1 MSYLQIMTH
10 KHLEDRDKALLLHFI
25 YSKVEL
31 LPLYFNII
39 ESWMRLAINH
49 HWCGR
54 VVIGELGL
62 TWMNLVAAS
71 DGIITLAEI
80 VNGY

>member
-1 MSYLQIMTH
+1 MSYLQITIC
-10 KHLEDRDKALLLHFI
+10 KHLEDGDEALLLHFT

-54 VVIGELGL
+54 IVIGELGF
-62 TWMNLVAAS
+62 TWMNLVVAS
-71 DGIITLAEI
+71 DDIITLAEI